1 MSQVKVVAMQDGSI
15 VKQSS
20 NPEFG
25 FIRVSQETVSIVN
38 GWIRK
43 NSRSALFN
51 GNFKDLQSM
60 GLRAGSVFPGKLVID
75 EALEAF
81 NPGPYQDRD
90 LKYAFE
96 GGPLCVFEDM
106 PIYRRTRYTE
116 NVNEMDTLIQH
127 TNTEEIRAAVEKRK
141 QAVTSL
147 SENLTNVEVAEAVEA
162 VETPAVVAEVSEVAE
177 VEAPF

>member
-1 MSQVKVVAMQDGSI
+1 
-15 VKQSS
+15 
-20 NPEFG
+20 
-25 FIRVSQETVSIVN
+25 
-38 GWIRK
+38 
-43 NSRSALFN
+43 
-51 GNFKDLQSM
+51 M

-147 SENLTNVEVAEAVEA
+147 SENLTNVEVAETVEA

>member
-25 FIRVSQETVSIVN
+25 FIRVTQEVLSIVN

-43 NSRSALFN
+43 NSRSALIN
-51 GNFKDLQSM
+51 GSFKDLESM
-60 GLRAGSVFPGKLVID
+60 GLKAGSVFPGKLVID

-81 NPGPYQDRD
+81 NPGQYEDRD

-96 GGPLCVFEDM
+96 GGPLCVFEDQ
-106 PIYRRTRYTE
+106 PIYRRTRYTDNLTE
-116 NVNEMDTLIQH
+116 FDKLIPH
-127 TNTEEIRAAVEKRK
+127 TNSDEIRKAVEMRK
-141 QAVTSL
+141 NAMSSL
-147 SENLTNVEVAEAVEA
+147 AENLTNVETVE
-162 VETPAVVAEVSEVAE
+162 EVIAE
-177 VEAPF
+177 VENVVENVVEAAF